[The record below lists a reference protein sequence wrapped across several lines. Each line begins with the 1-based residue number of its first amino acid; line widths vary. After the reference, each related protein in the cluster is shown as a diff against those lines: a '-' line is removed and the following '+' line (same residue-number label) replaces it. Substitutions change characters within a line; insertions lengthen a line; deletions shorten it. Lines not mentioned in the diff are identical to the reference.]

1 MRRDICL
8 LGLFLLFSFFFSF
21 PFVKANRPLADKV
34 FVIDPG
40 HGGVDPGSV
49 VDFVY
54 EKDLNL
60 KISRALKSE
69 LSDLGATVYLTRD
82 GDYDLSTPG
91 VYMRKKSDFDHR
103 ISFINQSQANYYL
116 SIHLNYLND
125 SSYFGP
131 QVFYSLAREE
141 NKNLALRMQRVLN
154 QELKTS
160 RESKKMAST
169 LYMYQ
174 KLKVPG
180 VLIECGF
187 LSNSKER
194 KLLQQEKYVKN
205 LAQVIAKSF
214 LP

>member
-54 EKDLNL
+54 EKDL
-60 KISRALKSE
+60 KA
-69 LSDLGATVYLTRD
+69 
-82 GDYDLSTPG
+82 
-91 VYMRKKSDFDHR
+91 YMRKKSDFDHR